1 MSRARRTLL
10 TVLIVASTSLAV
22 GGVAFAA
29 DSNDD
34 SDPAPTAQACAS
46 PLPGDCGDGGDMIV
60 PHLPADVTPQ
70 YPHSDKKADKSQKV
84 KKSDERS
91 SDSDSDSDSDSASG
105 SSDSD
110 E

>member
-10 TVLIVASTSLAV
+10 TVLIVAGTSLTV

-34 SDPAPTAQACAS
+34 SDPAPTAQACAT
-46 PLPGDCGDGGDMIV
+46 PLPGDCGDGGDIIFPHV
-60 PHLPADVTPQ
+60 PAEVKPQ
-70 YPHSDKKADKSQKV
+70 YPHSDEKAENA
-84 KKSDERS
+84 KKSEERS
-91 SDSDSDSDSDSASG
+91 SDSDGTSDSNDSNDSG
-105 SSDSD
+105 